1 MHYIGL
7 MSGTSVDG
15 IDAALVAIDGPGQI
29 RLLATH
35 QHPYP
40 ADVRAQI
47 LSLTVAESSNAHPA
61 GSELDRAGEL
71 DMALGGLFAD
81 AANRLREKTTLSA
94 SDIRAIGSH
103 GQTLRHRPRVAHPF
117 TLQIANPS
125 VIAEGTG
132 ITTVADFR
140 PRDMA
145 AGGQG
150 APLVPAFH
158 RWLFHNTDRARVV
171 VNIGGIANITYLPKS
186 PSAPVIGF
194 DTGPGN
200 TLLDQWIEKHQG
212 DKFDRDGR
220 WAASGNISP
229 SLLTHLLSDPY
240 FAEAPPKSTG
250 REYFNLTW
258 LDPYLRAT
266 ASLPIV
272 DVQASLAELTVTTIT
287 QAIQGLEEVHEVYVC
302 GGGTHNGHL
311 MRRLQQRLHPVA
323 VLDTV
328 SLGLPPDWVEAVAF
342 AWLAHQ
348 TLEGRP
354 GNLPSV
360 TGAGHGVIL
369 GGIYKG

>member
-1 MHYIGL
+1 

-40 ADVRAQI
+40 PDVRAQI
-47 LSLTVAESSNAHPA
+47 QSLTLAESREEDSHS
-61 GSELDRAGEL
+61 SELERAGEL
-71 DMALGGLFAD
+71 DMVLGRLFAD
-81 AANRLREKTTLSA
+81 AANRVREKTSLNA

-103 GQTLRHRPRVAHPF
+103 GQTLRHRPRAAHPF
-117 TLQIANPS
+117 TIQIANPS
-125 VIAEGTG
+125 MVAEHTG

-158 RWLFHNTDRARVV
+158 HWLFHRPGSARVV
-171 VNIGGIANITYLPKS
+171 VNIGGIANITYLPKM
-186 PSAPVIGF
+186 PSTPVIGF

-212 DKFDRDGR
+212 SHYDRDGE
-220 WAASGNISP
+220 WAASGNISAP
-229 SLLTHLLSDPY
+229 LLTHLLSDPY
-240 FAEAPPKSTG
+240 FSEAPPKSTG
-250 REYFNLTW
+250 REHFNLVW
-258 LDPYLRAT
+258 LGQHLRAV
-266 ASLPIV
+266 ANLSAV
-272 DVQASLAELTVTTIT
+272 DVQASLAELTVSAIT
-287 QAIQGLEEVHEVYVC
+287 QVIQDLGEVDEVYIC
-302 GGGTHNGHL
+302 GGGAHNRHL
-311 MRRLQQRLHPVA
+311 MRRLQQQLHPVP
-323 VLDTV
+323 VVDTT
-328 SLGLPPDWVEAVAF
+328 SLGLHPDWVEAVAF
-342 AWLAHQ
+342 AWLAYQ
-348 TLEGRP
+348 TLEGLP

-360 TGAGHGVIL
+360 TGARHPVVL